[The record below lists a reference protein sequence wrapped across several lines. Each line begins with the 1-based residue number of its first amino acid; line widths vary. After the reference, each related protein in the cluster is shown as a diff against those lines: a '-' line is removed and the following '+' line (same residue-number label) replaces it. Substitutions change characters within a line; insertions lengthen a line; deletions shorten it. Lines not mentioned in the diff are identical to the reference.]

1 MRIWPAAVIAAAI
14 ASGTTAA
21 PAVASA
27 PGSMHLGLLD
37 SAVSYDLDPALRA
50 QWLDRMTG
58 VGADR
63 IRISVNWSRIEPRAP
78 QPGEDA
84 ADPAWPGY
92 QWGALDTAVAEAT
105 ARGLT
110 AILTITAAPSG
121 PRDPTA
127 QPVRRRAPGALTL
140 PPWAPSLARQRC
152 ATAPSATGRS
162 GTSPT

>member
-14 ASGTTAA
+14 ASGTMAA

-37 SAVSYDLDPALRA
+37 SAVSLRPRPGA
-50 QWLDRMTG
+50 ARAMARSDDRG
-58 VGADR
+58 RRGPHPHLRQLEPDR
-63 IRISVNWSRIEPRAP
+63 SPRAP

-110 AILTITAAPSG
+110 PILTITAAPRLGRGTRPPS
-121 PRDPTA
+121 
-127 QPVRRRAPGALTL
+127 RRAAGLL
-140 PPWAPSLARQRC
+140 AP
-152 ATAPSATGRS
+152 
-162 GTSPT
+162 